1 MAPLLLRH
9 QLMHRSSRLGR
20 CIRLWEFPQ
29 FHHWRH
35 PPRRGFHSKPR
46 QADRGNHNR
55 IRLSLCDQNVWENE
69 LSASP
74 SPPANFV
81 WAGTTRSD
89 NRLCCRLRA
98 STTLVAGWSHWSFG
112 KPPSN
117 QPPKILHRG
126 VSVPNQWPI
135 AFGLGL
141 FLQSFESSGL
151 SIQVLLTSTY
161 AQVLRPHTGGN
172 GVFICERNKDFILK
186 FELVSFR

>member
-46 QADRGNHNR
+46 QADRGNDNR

-89 NRLCCRLRA
+89 NRLCCRLRVT
-98 STTLVAGWSHWSFG
+98 TTLVAGWSHWSFG
-112 KPPSN
+112 KPSSS
-117 QPPKILHRG
+117 QPPKNTPSWRLRSEPMANSIG
-126 VSVPNQWPI
+126 VGPFS
-135 AFGLGL
+135 AKLR
-141 FLQSFESSGL
+141 
-151 SIQVLLTSTY
+151 
-161 AQVLRPHTGGN
+161 VLRPQYPGATD
-172 GVFICERNKDFILK
+172 VDICSGPPAP
-186 FELVSFR
+186 VAGY